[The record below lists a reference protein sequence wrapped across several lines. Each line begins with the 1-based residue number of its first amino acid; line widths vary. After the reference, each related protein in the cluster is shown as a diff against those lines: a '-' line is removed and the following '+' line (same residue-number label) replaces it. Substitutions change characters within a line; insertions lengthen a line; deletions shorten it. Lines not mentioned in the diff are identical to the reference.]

1 MILIGLSH
9 HCAMILHLTWENRPI
24 LCPCSDLTKILRD
37 ILIKMCPGLKNSLQV
52 IGSDCKEYIKRNLY
66 CFSIRNTVIIYK
78 AC

>member
-1 MILIGLSH
+1 MLAPL
-9 HCAMILHLTWENRPI
+9 M
-24 LCPCSDLTKILRD
+24 LCHKKYEVHVKILRD